1 MGKYFGL
8 VVLGALLLT
17 GCASGES
24 EAAPAP
30 APTVTV
36 TATPEAAPSAEAAP
50 LAAQAEPT
58 PTEEAP
64 AEDPEVAF
72 LGSMERNWMGE
83 LPPKDELL
91 AAGEYACTQLA
102 AGVGHS
108 DFKAV
113 EGDSEAA
120 AENDILLTV
129 NASRTLCPEY
139 NLDN

>member
-1 MGKYFGL
+1 MGKRLGL
-8 VVLGALLLT
+8 VVIGALLLT
-17 GCASGES
+17 GCAAGEP
-24 EAAPAP
+24 EAAT
-30 APTVTV
+30 PTVTV
-36 TATPEAAPSAEAAP
+36 TATPEAPTAAKAAP
-50 LAAQAEPT
+50 LAAQPEAA
-58 PTEEAP
+58 PTEAAP
-64 AEDPEVAF
+64 AEDPEAAF

-83 LPPKDELL
+83 LPAKDELL
-91 AAGEYACTQLA
+91 AAAEYACTQLA